1 MTSLSNQTLGFHR
14 SRSGP
19 GAVPERLA
27 LLWSR
32 WRSRFLLALLTLSAL
47 ICVVLLV
54 QTLRIFVAND
64 RIRKLRSNH
73 DVAVSLDAPPELLLA
88 KVSSL
93 LDHDRPDEVRP
104 YIDALDRRDAGRL
117 AAVAHY
123 NFANSRLRQAFDLI
137 TANQLDS
144 AGPFVVL
151 SREEYRRALGASPEY
166 WDAKFNFD
174 VASRLIRDFPAFERS
189 SGDTMTADRKK
200 IWTDIPGKPQGL
212 P

>member
-1 MTSLSNQTLGFHR
+1 MTSLSNQALDLHR
-14 SRSGP
+14 SRSLP
-19 GAVPERLA
+19 GAVPEKFA

-32 WRSRFLLALLTLSAL
+32 WRSRLLLSLLAIFALL
-47 ICVVLLV
+47 CVALLV
-54 QTLRIFVAND
+54 QTFRISIAND
-64 RIRKLRSNH
+64 WIRQLQSNH

-88 KVSSL
+88 KISSL

-137 TANQLDS
+137 TAGKLDS

-151 SREEYRRALGASPEY
+151 SREEYRRALVASPEY

-174 VASRLIRDFPAFERS
+174 VASRLIRDFPSFERS
-189 SGDTMTADRKK
+189 SGDTVATDRKK